1 MKKEVVAAVL
11 NASLQ
16 MQVSLTNG
24 GKDWDKITAPLYKA
38 MSDDIKKQKKRLGG
52 DFAIAHAVNTR
63 VGRDLIRMEMG
74 EDVVFIV
81 LNLTP
86 ACQEA
91 RIKVRHGD
99 TVEGGMAEMFKE
111 MMKLYDAAGEDEP
124 QAHNLYIE
132 EEDNPNM
139 VLDKVLA
146 LIGHNKT

>member
-63 VGRDLIRMEMG
+63 VGRDLIRKEMG
-74 EDVVFIV
+74 DDVVFIV

-91 RIKVRHGD
+91 RIK
-99 TVEGGMAEMFKE
+99 
-111 MMKLYDAAGEDEP
+111 AGFIFVPTFFAQRGKCSPFLELTPTPP
-124 QAHNLYIE
+124 QQM
-132 EEDNPNM
+132 P
-139 VLDKVLA
+139 
-146 LIGHNKT
+146 